1 MKRIA
6 VIVVGLLLLLP
17 VVVGAQSDTVL
28 RGLAIMG
35 RDGTDDSCLRVGRDG
50 IGQDVFI
57 IGQGVGPPSNL
68 ILTETNATT
77 VTLTWTAGLNAAN
90 YMVRAAI
97 GRVPTG
103 RNDGYEVYYGPALTC
118 QDDGSFHF
126 EEMAGEV
133 YYRVFSQHAWGFWET
148 QGVSNYIGGVI
159 MVLLLFGILGLGLT
173 YGFFWKRSSFF
184 AYGAA
189 GAWALLGFQG
199 FVASASTNPTQV
211 TDTYMALFW
220 LCIAFTI
227 GCALLP
233 TIMRERPEPEE
244 LQTDAVGDDMSSF
257 LPTPPSEHKE
267 RE

>member
-17 VVVGAQSDTVL
+17 VVVSAQSDTVL

-35 RDGTDDSCLRVGRDG
+35 RDGVGDSGLIVGRHG

-68 ILTETNATT
+68 VLTEVDSTT
-77 VTLTWTAGLNAAN
+77 VNLSWTAGVNAAN

-97 GRVPTG
+97 GREPAA
-103 RNDGYEVYYGPALTC
+103 RDDGYQVYYGPATTC
-118 QDDGSFHF
+118 QDDGSFQF

-159 MVLLLFGILGLGLT
+159 MVLLLFGLLGLGLT

-199 FVASASTNPTQV
+199 FVASAGSNPAQI
-211 TDTYMALFW
+211 TDTYMGLFW
-220 LCIAFTI
+220 LCVAFTV

-233 TIMRERPEPEE
+233 TIMRERPEPEDIP
-244 LQTDAVGDDMSSF
+244 TDALGDDIGSF
-257 LPTPPSEHKE
+257 LPQKKK
-267 RE
+267 